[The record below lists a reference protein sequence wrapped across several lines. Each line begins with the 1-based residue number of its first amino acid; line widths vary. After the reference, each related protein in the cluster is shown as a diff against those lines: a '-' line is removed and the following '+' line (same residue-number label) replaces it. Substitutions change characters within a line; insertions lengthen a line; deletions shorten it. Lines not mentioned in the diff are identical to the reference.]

1 MTTALALEYIPR
13 RMTELGYCK
22 NYHLRF
28 RHLKLKPGEQR
39 ILQVPNSLFLLVE
52 PPDDV
57 RVESKMGLF
66 DLSEEN
72 INELQYEH
80 RGFLNITNLSALT
93 SHLRMIQVIP
103 KY

>member
-1 MTTALALEYIPR
+1 M
-13 RMTELGYCK
+13 
-22 NYHLRF
+22 
-28 RHLKLKPGEQR
+28 
-39 ILQVPNSLFLLVE
+39 E